1 MRWAARAC
9 FLRGPHEEPAFERVF
24 DRFWKGQSLSGPRG
38 PVAEHGET
46 DPRMP
51 GPQHGGESLPQF
63 RLEGRSGHLLDG
75 GVSRAGQE
83 IPTAGAQEPGQGRR
97 RGVLA
102 AYSPEEI
109 QTDPRPLDYE
119 RDELEAVRALG
130 DELRRAHPE
139 RLSRRTRPSPRRGRL
154 DLRRTVRN
162 SLRTEGDAFHP
173 AWMSVSQRPRRIVLI
188 CDVSGS
194 MERFSRVLLASLR
207 AAVAAGID
215 AEAFAFATGLTR
227 LTGTLS
233 DRDVT
238 RALER
243 ARASIEDWSGGTRIG
258 EALAEFNRTCGR
270 RGTAR
275 GAIVIVFS
283 DGWDRGDP
291 ELLARETRRL
301 QLQSRRLIWVNPRPA
316 DIDMQPL
323 AIGMRAA
330 MPYVDDFIPGHDPR
344 AIAGLGALIRGL
356 DKARPARR
364 QRPLSSV
371 TAQRT

>member
-1 MRWAARAC
+1 
-9 FLRGPHEEPAFERVF
+9 
-24 DRFWKGQSLSGPRG
+24 
-38 PVAEHGET
+38 
-46 DPRMP
+46 
-51 GPQHGGESLPQF
+51 
-63 RLEGRSGHLLDG
+63 
-75 GVSRAGQE
+75 
-83 IPTAGAQEPGQGRR
+83 
-97 RGVLA
+97 
-102 AYSPEEI
+102 
-109 QTDPRPLDYE
+109 
-119 RDELEAVRALG
+119 
-130 DELRRAHPE
+130 
-139 RLSRRTRPSPRRGRL
+139 
-154 DLRRTVRN
+154 
-162 SLRTEGDAFHP
+162 
-173 AWMSVSQRPRRIVLI
+173 
-188 CDVSGS
+188 
-194 MERFSRVLLASLR
+194 LLASLR

-233 DRDVT
+233 DRDVS

-243 ARASIEDWSGGTRIG
+243 SRASVDDWSGGTRIG
-258 EALAEFNRTCGR
+258 EALAEFNRTWAR

-275 GAIVIVFS
+275 GAVVIVFS

-301 QLQSRRLIWVNPRPA
+301 QLQCRRLIWVNPRPA

-330 MPYVDDFIPGHDPR
+330 LPYVDDFVPGHDPR